1 MPFFLVTHTSLV
13 EADNEEAAARDV
25 VETIRSGVAVS
36 VSVKSDEVT
45 SRTVFLPAKRAGR
58 VLEGASAETTA
69 EVTSPVVK
77 PGPDRPTAD
86 NDVGAVRN
94 RSAVFSAFWQGVGL
108 GIIAMVTIWFLM
120 WSLGGCAFT
129 G

>member
-1 MPFFLVTHTSLV
+1 MPFFLVTHTALV
-13 EADNEEAAARDV
+13 EADSAEVAAHDV
-25 VETIRSGVAVS
+25 VETFRSGVA

-45 SRTVFLPAKRAGR
+45 SRTVILPAKRAAR
-58 VLEGASAETTA
+58 DLEGASAETTA
-69 EVTSPVVK
+69 EVTSPVVAL
-77 PGPDRPTAD
+77 GPDRPTAD

-129 G
+129 R